1 MQAQS
6 ALHVRKRARCLR
18 SNSQTY
24 TCAAQKIKARLTPSG
39 WRVAESLGDVG
50 NVRIPGL
57 PDSLFL
63 CTEVPGRLRPDT
75 PETSLGCVAWMFPI
89 ADFFADLG
97 SMTDMGHGQFCHL
110 QIWQRSVQPLL
121 CFGVPIFRDVASV
134 STQQIQASSFNALK
148 CLKPS
153 TYRGP
158 HLIHG
163 RSQDWSQYS
172 ACCFNITFWARVR

>member
-1 MQAQS
+1 MCENARDACGQTLKPTPVQLKKS
-6 ALHVRKRARCLR
+6 RRALPKRLAL
-18 SNSQTY
+18 
-24 TCAAQKIKARLTPSG
+24 G
-39 WRVAESLGDVG
+39 GDLGDVG

-121 CFGVPIFRDVASV
+121 CWGWGREWRCRKI
-134 STQQIQASSFNALK
+134 SFKRAISLAAWF
-148 CLKPS
+148 LAIS
-153 TYRGP
+153 
-158 HLIHG
+158 
-163 RSQDWSQYS
+163 
-172 ACCFNITFWARVR
+172 